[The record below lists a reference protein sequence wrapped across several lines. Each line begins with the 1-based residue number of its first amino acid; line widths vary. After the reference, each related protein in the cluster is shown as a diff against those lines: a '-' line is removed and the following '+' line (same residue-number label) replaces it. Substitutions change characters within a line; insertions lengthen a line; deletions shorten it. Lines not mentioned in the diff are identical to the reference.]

1 MTDKSYGQILTEGI
15 VRAIPWAL
23 VFSLTFVITMKIVL
37 AMVGNEVKK
46 AIDFTARTAIHT
58 SMDTVLSS
66 EVFPKIKQNT
76 KEAIEYTVDTVN
88 KELVASYVTPI
99 RAKK

>member
-1 MTDKSYGQILTEGI
+1 MPDKSYGQTLTEGI

-23 VFSLTFVITMKIVL
+23 VFSLTFVITMKFVL
-37 AMVGNEVKK
+37 AIVGHEVKK

-58 SMDTVLSS
+58 SMDAVLDS

-76 KEAIEYTVDTVN
+76 KEAIEYTVETVN
-88 KELVASYVTPI
+88 KELVASYVKPI

>member
-23 VFSLTFVITMKIVL
+23 VFSLTFLISMKIFL
-37 AMVGNEVKK
+37 AMLGHEVKK
-46 AIDFTARTAIHT
+46 TIAFTARTAINT
-58 SMDTVLSS
+58 SMDAVLDS
-66 EVFPKIKQNT
+66 EVFPKVKQNT
-76 KEAIEYTVDTVN
+76 KEAIEYTVETVN
-88 KELVASYVTPI
+88 KELVAQYVKPM